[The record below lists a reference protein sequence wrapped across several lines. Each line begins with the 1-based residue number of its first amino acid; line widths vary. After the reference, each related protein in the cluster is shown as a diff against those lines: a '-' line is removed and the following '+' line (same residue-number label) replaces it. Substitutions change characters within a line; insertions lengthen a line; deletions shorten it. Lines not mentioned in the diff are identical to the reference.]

1 MRAEIISIGTEI
13 LLGEITDT
21 NASFL
26 ASQLPLLGV
35 DLYWVSQVG
44 DNQVRLVEVLKRAW
58 QRSELILTSG
68 GLGPTED
75 DLTRGAIAEML
86 GEALEIKPSLES
98 DLREYFANLD
108 VEMPLS
114 NLRQAATIPSA
125 EPLSNTRG
133 TAPGWWVERDG
144 RLLVAMPGPSV
155 ELQEMWHKE
164 VQPGLQK
171 RSAAIILSK
180 TIKTAGLGEAAM
192 GELVSPLLSGA
203 NPTLGIYAKVDGI
216 HLRLTAKAESQQKAE
231 KMIAEGEVSLRA
243 LAGKYVWGTDN
254 ETLETVVGQL
264 LTEKGLSL
272 ASMEG
277 YSGGW
282 LALSLTDIPGNT
294 VFFKGGLVANSD
306 EFKIASGVDA
316 RIISEYGPVSSE
328 VAQAMAEAVRVRLG
342 ADIGIG
348 ITGIEVTESTPTGI
362 VYFGITDGRS
372 SRESR
377 TIVRARGKQR
387 VVATALS
394 GLRRLLIS
402 PD

>member
-44 DNQVRLVEVLKRAW
+44 DNQVRLIEVLKRAW

-75 DLTRGAIAEML
+75 DLTRAAIAEML
-86 GEALEIKPSLES
+86 GETLEIEPSLES
-98 DLREYFANLD
+98 DLRGYFANLD

-114 NLRQAATIPSA
+114 NLKQAVTIPSA

-133 TAPGWWVERDG
+133 TAPGWLVERDG

-155 ELQEMWHKE
+155 ELQEMWYKE
-164 VQPGLQK
+164 VQPRLQK

-180 TIKTAGLGEAAM
+180 TFKTAGLGEAAM

-203 NPTLGIYAKVDGI
+203 NPTLGIYAKIDGI
-216 HLRLTAKAESQQKAE
+216 HLRLTAKAESQHKAE
-231 KMIAEGEVSLRA
+231 KMIAEGEVSIRA
-243 LAGKYVWGTDN
+243 LSGKYIWGTDN
-254 ETLETVVGQL
+254 DTLETVVGQL

-272 ASMEG
+272 ASLED

-282 LALSLTDIPGNT
+282 LAFSLTDISENA
-294 VFFKGGLVANSD
+294 VFFKGGLVVNSD
-306 EFKIASGVDA
+306 EFKIASGVDT
-316 RIISEYGPVSSE
+316 RIISEFGQVSSE
-328 VAQAMAEAVRVRLG
+328 VAQAMAEAVRIRLG

-348 ITGIEVTESTPTGI
+348 ITGIEMTESAPSGI

-372 SRESR
+372 SRASR
-377 TIVRARGKQR
+377 IIIRARGKQR
-387 VVATALS
+387 VVATVFS
-394 GLRRLLIS
+394 GLRKLLIS
-402 PD
+402 RD